1 MNGITVHDFTT
12 GTDSDPWRKAFE
24 GADIHTLF
32 EGLFAVLPGSDV
44 AMIEEEN
51 SGRLLF
57 AHADGR
63 VLAEF
68 INKGKDGKSY
78 RMGWSRYLTEAAGDA
93 ALSGLGGTCNGG

>member
-1 MNGITVHDFTT
+1 MRKNRREIQRIGLDSTT
-12 GTDSDPWRKAFE
+12 GTS
-24 GADIHTLF
+24 
-32 EGLFAVLPGSDV
+32 SDV

-51 SGRLLF
+51 CGRLLF
-57 AHADGR
+57 AHTDGR